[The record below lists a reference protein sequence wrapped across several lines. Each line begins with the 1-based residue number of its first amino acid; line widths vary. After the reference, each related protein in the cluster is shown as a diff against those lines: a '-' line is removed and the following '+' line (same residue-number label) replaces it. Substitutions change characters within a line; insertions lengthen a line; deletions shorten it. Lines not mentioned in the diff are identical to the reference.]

1 MERKNIASVFLLIL
15 MIITGCQPTWHR
27 KIAPTFQTKCMLI
40 EDAFPK
46 FDQMQGSI
54 VSMPSADSL
63 ALTNSRSTHMYNMRD
78 LIANLSPVEE
88 SLYYERGWFANFLIA
103 SDTVIYEAI
112 SYASDSTMFWIVGK
126 IRSDGTYGTIY
137 ASINTHGYTIIGLLD
152 ENTLLLRD
160 EKRVDQL
167 SLLFLDTT
175 SGAIKSFSPS
185 FSRLYSEIFW
195 QFSDSGGKVQR
206 SGTSYL
212 LNHVP
217 WYEYQFSPDK
227 GRVFLFV
234 SNSTGMKYLMWDNER
249 EKIIWE
255 KPAYSPSPTAPQWQ
269 MSSAN
274 IAFVDRE
281 DLIILTRDGEE
292 NKLLLPSEKYI
303 PATAPF
309 KWSPDGRYLAF
320 WIGNTSQKNEILQ
333 LFEVVIYDTKSNE
346 IIDTCITSE
355 KSTGDF
361 FWSPDTKQI
370 VIAEKNAQYV
380 WIDIQEKYAS
390 RFHFDYGDIIG
401 WVK

>member
-15 MIITGCQPTWHR
+15 IITGCQPAWHR
-27 KIAPTFQTKCMLI
+27 EIAPTFQKKCIPI
-40 EDAFPK
+40 EDTFPK

-63 ALTNSRSTHMYNMRD
+63 ALTNSRSTHIYNMRD
-78 LIANLSPVEE
+78 LIANLLPVEK
-88 SLYYERGWFANFLIA
+88 SLYYERGWFANFLIT
-103 SDTVIYEAI
+103 SDTVIYETI

-195 QFSDSGGKVQR
+195 QFSGSGDKVQR
-206 SGTSYL
+206 SGISYL

-217 WYEYQFSPDK
+217 WYEYQFSPDNS
-227 GRVFLFV
+227 RVFLFV

-255 KPAYSPSPTAPQWQ
+255 EPAYSPSPTAPQWQ

-320 WIGNTSQKNEILQ
+320 WIGNSSRKNDIMQ
-333 LFEVVIYDTKSNE
+333 SFEFVIYDTKSNE
-346 IIDTCITSE
+346 IINTCITLDG
-355 KSTGDF
+355 STGDF

>member
-15 MIITGCQPTWHR
+15 IITGCQPTWHR
-27 KIAPTFQTKCMLI
+27 EIAPTFQTKCMLI

-78 LIANLSPVEE
+78 LIANLLPVEE
-88 SLYYERGWFANFLIA
+88 SLYYERGWFANFLIT
-103 SDTVIYEAI
+103 SDTAIYEAI
-112 SYASDSTMFWIVGK
+112 SYASDSTMFWIIGK

-137 ASINTHGYTIIGLLD
+137 ASIDSHDYAVVGLLD
-152 ENTLLLRD
+152 KNTLILRD

-167 SLLFLDTT
+167 SLLLLDTT

-195 QFSDSGGKVQR
+195 QFSDSRDKVQR
-206 SGTSYL
+206 SGISYL

-227 GRVFLFV
+227 SRVFLFV

-249 EKIIWE
+249 KKIIWE
-255 KPAYSPSPTAPQWQ
+255 KPAYLPSPTAPQWQ

-281 DLIILTRDGEE
+281 ELIILTKDGEE
-292 NKLLLPSEKYI
+292 NKLLLPPEKYI
-303 PATAPF
+303 PATALF

-320 WIGNTSQKNEILQ
+320 WIGNTSKKNNILQ
-333 LFEVVIYDTKSNE
+333 SFEFVIYDTKSNE
-346 IIDTCITSE
+346 IVNTCITSE
-355 KSTGDF
+355 GSTGGV

-370 VIAEKNAQYV
+370 VIAEKSAQYV
-380 WIDIQEKYAS
+380 WIDFQEKYAS
-390 RFHFDYGDIIG
+390 RFHFEYGNIIG